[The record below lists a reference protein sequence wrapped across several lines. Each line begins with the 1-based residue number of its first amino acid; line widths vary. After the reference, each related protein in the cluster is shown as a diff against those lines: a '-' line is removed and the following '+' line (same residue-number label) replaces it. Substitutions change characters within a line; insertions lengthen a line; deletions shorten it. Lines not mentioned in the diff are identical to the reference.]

1 MLDTNIFIEL
11 ENTLF
16 GVEIGIYMYC
26 KVENVFKWV
35 CALFQTELEFGSVG
49 FWVKGKMGVPRNKP
63 LRAREEPTTN
73 LTCLWRQGWVFN
85 LDYIGGVQVFSPLH
99 NPLSP

>member
-26 KVENVFKWV
+26 KVENVFK
-35 CALFQTELEFGSVG
+35 
-49 FWVKGKMGVPRNKP
+49 
-63 LRAREEPTTN
+63 
-73 LTCLWRQGWVFN
+73 
-85 LDYIGGVQVFSPLH
+85 
-99 NPLSP
+99 